1 MQVASGYGEK
11 VFACQRGHM
20 DPEYAIFDLSVRL
33 HPFNDFGQAYWL
45 YQKLSEHRFT
55 TVQRLDRE
63 HDDQLEIK
71 ATCADPDSLLKFL
84 DALPEVTLVRRE
96 ETRYPSQKATI
107 YVEMSPF

>member
-1 MQVASGYGEK
+1 
-11 VFACQRGHM
+11 M
-20 DPEYAIFDLSVRL
+20 DSTYAMFDLSVRL

-55 TVQRLDRE
+55 TVQGLNRE
-63 HDDQLEIK
+63 HDAQLEIK
-71 ATCADPDSLLKFL
+71 GICANPDSLLEFL

-96 ETRYPSQKATI
+96 EAEYPSQQATI